1 MLLITLL
8 LSVEVVRRGHSVVL
22 VQGTGRGAGGQIG
35 AGVDGIEVSMV
46 VVCPAV
52 VVAVAATAV
61 VVAVAVGMRHL
72 GLGLECMQ
80 LLELRRWTGTPA
92 CRGHGRETVLVHL
105 EGQHLVC
112 GRGSGVG

>member
-1 MLLITLL
+1 MLLIALL
-8 LSVEVVRRGHSVVL
+8 LSVKVVRRGHSVVI

-52 VVAVAATAV
+52 VVAVAV
-61 VVAVAVGMRHL
+61 VVAIAVAVGMRHL
-72 GLGLECMQ
+72 GLGLQCMQ

-92 CRGHGRETVLVHL
+92 CRCHGRETVLVHL
-105 EGQHLVC
+105 EG
-112 GRGSGVG
+112 